1 MTDRGYRPTPIL
13 IETDLCDDVDDAGA
27 IAVAH
32 ALADRGLVEILGI
45 GINTSGHWSH
55 SAARVL
61 NDYYGRAEIPVGI
74 RHPITDEIGP
84 EDYARA
90 ISRMHPHAATPD
102 VMPDAVAVL
111 REALAGADDGTVT
124 VVSIGYFGNL
134 VALLDTPADALS
146 ALSGRELVAAKVARA
161 VVMGGVFGTRA
172 RPDLGAEPLAETNFA
187 HEPGHTARFLAEW
200 PSPVDF
206 VGWETAADVIT
217 GRTLSATQGDD
228 SPVAIAYSL
237 HSGKGIGRPSWD
249 LLAVMLAAGELDG
262 RVAWSGPGTVSLD
275 EAAGTLW
282 APSASGRHRYAVTV
296 VGPEDL
302 SGLID
307 DHLGRPPLAGAWG
320 AIRQE
325 TELDAWR

>member
-1 MTDRGYRPTPIL
+1 MPIL

-32 ALADRGLVEILGI
+32 ALADRGAAEIIGI

-74 RHPITDEIGP
+74 RHPITEEIGP

-111 REALAGADDGTVT
+111 REALARADDATVT

-134 VALLDTPADALS
+134 VALLDSPPDALS
-146 ALSGRELVAAKVARA
+146 ALSGRELVATKVARA

-172 RPDLGAEPLAETNFA
+172 RPHLGAEPLAETNFA
-187 HEPGHTARFLAEW
+187 YEPRHTARFLAEW
-200 PSPVDF
+200 PGPVDF

-217 GRTLSATQGDD
+217 GRTLSATQGED

-249 LLAVMLAAGELDG
+249 LLAVILAAGELEG
-262 RVAWSGPGTVSLD
+262 RVAWSGPGAVALD
-275 EAAGTLW
+275 DAAGTVW
-282 APSASGRHRYAVTV
+282 TAAAGGRHRYAIAIAD
-296 VGPEDL
+296 PEEL

-320 AIRQE
+320 TIRQG
-325 TELDAWR
+325 TEIDAWH